1 MTWIQARSK
10 VIIYRPCAN
19 FLASG
24 WVLSLVTK
32 TTPTLRS
39 EFQQL
44 TIRLPQ
50 PHRDGEMSPEISVIN
65 CKIILRGGLGG
76 GDEKI
81 AVGKA
86 VLSSTGTCGLTWIYC
101 LAGPTAEAVR
111 TFVMKEKMVT
121 CLSKH
126 PSYVDTVLC
135 MTCKLNSLWPW
146 ILTSFISKKNL
157 CLLCL

>member
-24 WVLSLVTK
+24 SVLSLVTK

-50 PHRDGEMSPEISVIN
+50 LHRDGEMSPEISVIN
-65 CKIILRGGLGG
+65 CKNILRGGLGG
-76 GDEKI
+76 GDEKNWCWESSSQLDWHLRSNLDLLPRRAYCGGSVNFCDEGEDGHFLI
-81 AVGKA
+81 KA
-86 VLSSTGTCGLTWIYC
+86 SFICRHSSVHDLQ
-101 LAGPTAEAVR
+101 
-111 TFVMKEKMVT
+111 
-121 CLSKH
+121 
-126 PSYVDTVLC
+126 
-135 MTCKLNSLWPW
+135 LNSLWP
-146 ILTSFISKKNL
+146 
-157 CLLCL
+157 